1 MFYTR
6 RNFMIAAGGLTLAA
20 TSVSAQDSLH
30 ELTDDSGKPVI
41 NYKLPSELSVD
52 GLPGIL
58 WIGPES
64 PDVILTEFSD
74 FNCPF
79 CKRAAR
85 DLESL
90 RQKDKA
96 LRIGM
101 VQNAVLGLDSFQ
113 AARVFLAVLRMHGPQ
128 PAHRMRTEL
137 FAHRGTVGGRTALDV
152 AEKLKLDVGKVEA
165 QADDPVIG
173 EALKKHI
180 KLSENL
186 GFNATP
192 SYTLNGVGILGYPGP
207 KTVAR
212 LVASVREC
220 DDLTCG

>member
-165 QADDPVIG
+165 QADDPLIG

-207 KTVAR
+207 KTIAR

>member
-1 MFYTR
+1 
-6 RNFMIAAGGLTLAA
+6 MIAAGGLTLAA

-165 QADDPVIG
+165 QADDPLIG

-207 KTVAR
+207 KTIAR

>member
-1 MFYTR
+1 MYLTR
-6 RNFMIAAGGLTLAA
+6 RTFMVATGGLTLAA
-20 TSVSAQDSLH
+20 TGALAQDSLH
-30 ELTDDSGKPVI
+30 ALKDDSGKPVI
-41 NYKLPSELSVD
+41 NYKLPSELSLD
-52 GLPGIL
+52 GLPGVF

-64 PDVILTEFSD
+64 PDVILAEFSD
-74 FNCPF
+74 FNCPY

-85 DLESL
+85 DLEGL
-90 RQKDKA
+90 RLKDKA

-113 AARVFLAVLRMHGPQ
+113 AARVFLAVLRLHGPQ
-128 PAHRMRTEL
+128 PAHRMRAEL
-137 FAHRGTVGGRTALDV
+137 FARRGVVGGRTALDV
-152 AEKLKLDVGKVEA
+152 AEQLKLDVGKVEA
-165 QADDPVIG
+165 QANDPLIG

-192 SYTLNGVGILGYPGP
+192 SYMLNGVGILGYPGP

-220 DDLTCG
+220 DDLSCG

>member
-1 MFYTR
+1 
-6 RNFMIAAGGLTLAA
+6 MIATGGLMLTA
-20 TSVSAQDSLH
+20 TNVSAQDSLH
-30 ELTDDSGKPVI
+30 ELTDDSGKPVV

-52 GLPGIL
+52 SLPGIL

-90 RQKDKA
+90 RQKDKG

>member
-1 MFYTR
+1 M
-6 RNFMIAAGGLTLAA
+6 LTA
-20 TSVSAQDSLH
+20 TNVSAQDSLH
-30 ELTDDSGKPVI
+30 ELTDDSGKPVV

-52 GLPGIL
+52 SLPGIL

-90 RQKDKA
+90 RQKDKG